1 MSEISQLAW
10 YKSSLCSGGDC
21 VEVAVTDDSSANR
34 EAGMDTIFLMRS
46 SKDPSG
52 QILRLTSEEWA
63 GFLADIKK
71 GIVL

>member
-1 MSEISQLAW
+1 MSEISPLAW

-34 EAGMDTIFLMRS
+34 GAGMDTIFLMRS